1 MDIVFTVYYILDAVY
16 LLLIFIYSL
25 NVLKDIHVYLYI
37 YIVILHVYNIFSP
50 RKKVSQQPDLH
61 GSAVV
66 EFRFIVIRQSY
77 QISQFWLVDVD
88 GIIWFN
94 MIEWFQLHVIRNY
107 TNTDGFPEHTVNT
120 QTGIMI

>member
-1 MDIVFTVYYILDAVY
+1 MCIKVVDYFSENLDIISKIWVDWNVRSTV
-16 LLLIFIYSL
+16 
-25 NVLKDIHVYLYI
+25 KDVTNLGGG
-37 YIVILHVYNIFSP
+37 V
-50 RKKVSQQPDLH
+50 K
-61 GSAVV
+61 
-66 EFRFIVIRQSY
+66 IRATRGMKQTRS
-77 QISQFWLVDVD
+77 VD